1 MTFSG
6 HQLRAARA
14 LLGLDQETLAEK
26 VGVSDNTIR
35 NMEARGAEP
44 VRGFAS
50 TRAKVR
56 EALEAMGIDFLN
68 DDAPGVRLHK
78 AGRRDPAA
86 AAASAQPARIGSSSA
101 PPDKTRPQRS

>member
-14 LLGLDQETLAEK
+14 LLGLDQETLAER

-56 EALEAMGIDFLN
+56 KALEAMGIDFLN

-78 AGRRDPAA
+78 VGRPGPAE
-86 AAASAQPARIGSSSA
+86 PAPRA
-101 PPDKTRPQRS
+101 KPE